1 MTPRFA
7 QYYLPRF
14 FVDHGHYSDNLA
26 PDRGPQRRRSTRTV
40 SSGVLF
46 CRNALGFAFV
56 GRTKL
61 IRISPF
67 RGVIDLHAAG
77 AYRITLKVWLR
88 YGYVTSIM
96 YNTYFTSL
104 RPKSCLTPFLTL
116 TQLKTTDL
124 T

>member
-46 CRNALGFAFV
+46 CRNALGF
-56 GRTKL
+56 
-61 IRISPF
+61 
-67 RGVIDLHAAG
+67 GVRRPDKIDSNLSVSG
-77 AYRITLKVWLR
+77 
-88 YGYVTSIM
+88 G
-96 YNTYFTSL
+96 
-104 RPKSCLTPFLTL
+104 
-116 TQLKTTDL
+116 D
-124 T
+124 